1 LFVGF
6 HLSIIAAPGQR
17 GRSAS
22 HLEKPIRLKLCIAL
36 ILLIGSLCCG
46 SNGQNFKLFK
56 LPSGKEI
63 KVTGVGKMDF
73 PNSDP
78 ALVMNYL
85 TDISIDDKTALRK
98 EVDEIWDVFQ
108 KDVENAHLRG
118 GVIRATHVEGTGLAK
133 SGKSCGFVFVKRD
146 DGKWHCLDDDKEKK

>member
-1 LFVGF
+1 M
-6 HLSIIAAPGQR
+6 
-17 GRSAS
+17 
-22 HLEKPIRLKLCIAL
+22 RLKVWSLT
-36 ILLIGSLCCG
+36 LLLLAGLSCG
-46 SNGQNFKLFK
+46 SNAQNFKLYK

-108 KDVENAHLRG
+108 IDVENAHLKG
-118 GVIRATHVEGTGLAK
+118 GVIRATHVEGSGFVK
-133 SGKSCGFVFVKRD
+133 SGKGYGFVFVKRD